1 MSDPRLDQTTSIT
14 EIPQVPKQLPELCIM
29 TATLVCVPVSTMA
42 RKRLRTL
49 PSHPGL
55 CEPRGLN
62 YQRKAR
68 KQTNKQTNKRTRS
81 PVAKTAII
89 HVQVISCHGGSAPS
103 WLHICILKQPSKVYT
118 HVLTPPRSVQTK
130 YAVTAFLRKQLFRQN
145 CNHIHYYTGIPQN
158 KQPSPS
164 QLHTCTISS
173 VRTVYIITPP
183 LPIEATFSVTTTHNY
198 ELRPFQ
204 FR

>member
-1 MSDPRLDQTTSIT
+1 MYQYLQWLGNGCAHYRLTR
-14 EIPQVPKQLPELCIM
+14 
-29 TATLVCVPVSTMA
+29 VCVNLGVLIT
-42 RKRLRTL
+42 
-49 PSHPGL
+49 
-55 CEPRGLN
+55 RG
-62 YQRKAR
+62 RPE
-68 KQTNKQTNKRTRS
+68 NKQTNKRTRS

-158 KQPSPS
+158 KQPTPS